1 MQSDDSGP
9 KFPPGEVVISANAA
23 RKLTTED
30 VNTALQRHLRAD
42 WGDLAFRNP
51 VENERC
57 LLHACHLLSAY
68 RSAKGE
74 RFWVITEPDRSQ
86 TRIMLPEDF

>member
-1 MQSDDSGP
+1 MKSHDSGP
-9 KFPPGEVVISANAA
+9 KFPHGEVVISANAA

-30 VNTALQRHLRAD
+30 VDKALQRHLRAD
-42 WGDLAFRNP
+42 WSDLASSDP

-74 RFWVITEPDRSQ
+74 RFWVITLPDRSQ
-86 TRIMLPEDF
+86 TQLLLPEDF

>member
-1 MQSDDSGP
+1 MQPNDSGP
-9 KFPPGEVVISANAA
+9 KFPPGQVVISANAS

-30 VNTALQRHLRAD
+30 VTTALQRHLRAD
-42 WGDLAFRNP
+42 WGDLASSDP

-74 RFWVITEPDRSQ
+74 RFWIITLPDRSQ
-86 TRIMLPEDF
+86 TQVLLPEDF